1 MSDEAAFLQAILAD
15 PEDDAPRLVYA
26 DWLDDT
32 ADPAAAIKANYLRD
46 SAALLSAD
54 GEESKRIELRLYESA
69 RSLDRDWL
77 ATVSKLALEE
87 CWLKFEFE
95 CPMRWEKLTATND
108 VAVRHCDQCQQSVYY
123 CKTLTEARAHANR
136 GECVAVDLGI
146 RRNPNDLH
154 PPRTRTLGRIRRPY
168 RPAID

>member
-1 MSDEAAFLQAILAD
+1 MSEEAAFLRAILAN

-32 ADPAAAIKANYLRD
+32 GDPAAAIKANYLRD

-54 GEESKRIELRLYESA
+54 GEELKRIEQRLYESA
-69 RSLDRDWL
+69 RSLDPDWL

-95 CPMRWEKLTATND
+95 CPMRWEKLTATD
-108 VAVRHCDQCQQSVYY
+108 DAEVRHCDQCQQSVYY
-123 CKTLTEARAHANR
+123 CKTLPEARAHANR

-146 RRNPNDLH
+146 RRTPNDLQ
-154 PPRTRTLGRIRRPY
+154 PRRTRTIGRIMRSY
-168 RPAID
+168 RSAIN